1 MIGDTTMQDEND
13 LSLIDLLIECLPV
26 IETAATDPLYSTAG
40 QRGLLKLARAVHAAV
55 QPHSNATFQKVH
67 Q

>member
-1 MIGDTTMQDEND
+1 MQDEKD

-40 QRGLLKLARAVHAAV
+40 QRDLLKLARKVYKTV
-55 QPHSNATFQKVH
+55 KPHSDATFWSIK
-67 Q
+67 

>member
-1 MIGDTTMQDEND
+1 MQDEND
-13 LSLIDLLIECLPV
+13 ITLINLLLECLPV

-40 QRGLLKLARAVHAAV
+40 QRGLLKLARAVDAAV
-55 QPHSNATFQKVH
+55 RPHSDAAFKKVN

>member
-1 MIGDTTMQDEND
+1 MQDEND

-40 QRGLLKLARAVHAAV
+40 QRALLKLARAVHAAV
-55 QPHSNATFQKVH
+55 QPHSNTTFQQVH
-67 Q
+67 K